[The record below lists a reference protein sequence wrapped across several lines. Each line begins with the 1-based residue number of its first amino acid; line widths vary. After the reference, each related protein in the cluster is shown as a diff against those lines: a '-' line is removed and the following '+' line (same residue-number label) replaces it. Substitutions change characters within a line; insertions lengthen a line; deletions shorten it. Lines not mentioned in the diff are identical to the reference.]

1 MIKKNTTCRLG
12 ENMAAKYLRT
22 KGYYI
27 LRRNYRVRG
36 GEIDIIAKQNQTL
49 VFVEVKTRR
58 QNAGG
63 YPEEAVTPKKLKRMD
78 LAIQN
83 YLMQKRQPPKE
94 MRIDVISIELDK
106 LPLPRIHHLKNIT
119 LEQTCSF

>member
-1 MIKKNTTCRLG
+1 MIKKNTTGRLG

-83 YLMQKRQPPKE
+83 YLMKKRQPPKE
-94 MRIDVISIELDK
+94 MRIDVISIELTAN
-106 LPLPRIHHLKNIT
+106 LPRIYHLKSI
-119 LEQTCSF
+119 EQT